1 MCYLSCS
8 ESYVFSTW
16 WMRVWK
22 DQHRQC
28 SSLGSRLSAGSVS
41 CHVYRETLFCRSV
54 PLVFTYKFSQLSLYI
69 SLQNSLRETWWNL
82 FADQF
87 INSHPLF
94 SRWSIDITRRKLIF
108 DSLGTLRVKGGGG
121 EGVRILLLR
130 MYTLRWL
137 CRSFKWK
144 IVYHL
149 RWKLERIYY

>member
-54 PLVFTYKFSQLSLYI
+54 ILAFTYKFSQLSLFS
-69 SLQNSLRETWWNL
+69 SLKNSLKETWWNL

-94 SRWSIDITRRKLIF
+94 SRGSIDITRKKLIF
-108 DSLGTLRVKGGGG
+108 VTLGTLSVKGGG
-121 EGVRILLLR
+121 VLILLLR
-130 MYTLRWL
+130 MYILRWL
-137 CRSFKWK
+137 WRSFKWK
-144 IVYHL
+144 SYHL
-149 RWKLERIYY
+149 RGKLERIYY